1 MYNEVAEAYSVNT
14 EYRIDKILTHDRLS
28 RDSMIALGLIPG
40 EVIKIVRSMF
50 WGRYWVI
57 QVRKQFIGL
66 RLSELQR
73 LQLHD
78 IHN

>member
-1 MYNEVAEAYSVNT
+1 MYKEADRYTINM
-14 EYRIDKILTHDRLS
+14 EYRIGKILIHDRLA

-40 EVIKIVRSMF
+40 EVIKIIRSMF
-50 WGRYWVI
+50 WGKYWVI
-57 QVRKQFIGL
+57 QVRRQFIGL

-78 IHN
+78 IHS

>member
-1 MYNEVAEAYSVNT
+1 MFEEKEYIVGS
-14 EYRIDKILTHDRLS
+14 EYRIGKILARDSKS
-28 RDSMIALGLIPG
+28 RDYMIALGLIPG
-40 EVIKIVRSMF
+40 EMIKIVKSMF

-57 QVRKQFIGL
+57 QVRRQLIGL

-78 IHN
+78 IHH